1 MRASLLLLLSLF
13 LFSFANTGS
22 TGIPP
27 NESRTIG
34 RKLPD
39 IELID
44 YTGKVLRLN
53 ELSGKPV
60 ILNPIYTHCTSACPL
75 MTKELK
81 KILPLIG
88 KVGRDFYVIS
98 LTFDPQDGVEDLKR
112 FAQREGISM
121 PGWFVVKVK
130 NGSELFKLLDAID
143 FRFAT
148 LPDRNFVH
156 PNILV
161 FLSKD
166 LKIVKYIYGVN
177 YDPLDMRL
185 ALGMARGE
193 TSLLA
198 VLRPYFFFI
207 GLAGLSLT
215 SVFLVVLLSK
225 KKRVQ
230 AKAGI

>member
-1 MRASLLLLLSLF
+1 MRAFLLLLLSLF

-27 NESRTIG
+27 NESRTVG
-34 RKLPD
+34 KKLPD
-39 IELID
+39 VELID
-44 YTGKVLRLN
+44 YTGRLLRLS

-75 MTKELK
+75 MTRELK
-81 KILPLIG
+81 RVLPLIG
-88 KVGRDFYVIS
+88 KAGRDFYVIS
-98 LTFDPQDGVEDLKR
+98 LTFDPQDRVEDLKR
-112 FAQREGISM
+112 FVQREGIGE
-121 PGWFVVKVK
+121 PGWFVVKARD
-130 NGSELFKLLDAID
+130 GSELFKLLDAID

-148 LPDRNFVH
+148 LPGREFVH
-156 PNILV
+156 PNVLV

-166 LKIVKYIYGVN
+166 MKIVKYIYGVN

-185 ALGMARGE
+185 ALGMAKGE
-193 TSLLA
+193 TSPLA
-198 VLRPYFFFI
+198 VLRPYLFFI

-215 SVFLVVLLSK
+215 SVLLVVLLSK
-225 KKRVQ
+225 KKRIQ